1 MLETRE
7 NGYYVFIP
15 VNFYLFIFRFTS
27 SSRSFFFV
35 LLIIFVFFDLAFLC
49 RLQFVRNGSKHRDN
63 KLVWVKKMTSH
74 CTLECNFARN

>member
-1 MLETRE
+1 MATTFSFLLISI
-7 NGYYVFIP
+7 YSYFVSP
-15 VNFYLFIFRFTS
+15 VVRAH
-27 SSRSFFFV
+27 FFV